1 MYVTSFDLIFKKCS
15 QLYIPTDMYMIIFL
29 IIVAAIGLYLAC
41 YLISDQLAPPS
52 VKFIQGP
59 LLRDVFYPEWYD
71 LCHDSDV
78 ASILPLITDKDP
90 DDTIHL
96 DVGSGTGRLVHLLS
110 AQGAHSTGIDNSD
123 AFINFANKS
132 STLAINNN
140 NHINNHNNKSTFVL
154 GSVLMHH
161 WFPTSTF
168 THITCTHH
176 TLYYFELSDKRRLI
190 SNCYYWLCP
199 GGKLVVSV
207 IPDIPT
213 ITKLLYEP
221 AKHMT
226 RPNYNYPVEY
236 SSFVDPITRA
246 EETNGPVTF
255 TQKFTDNHTFLR
267 FHEQILFIDP
277 VSQII
282 NLAKSIGFR
291 VTYDKSTP
299 FIVFTKPFD

>member
-1 MYVTSFDLIFKKCS
+1 
-15 QLYIPTDMYMIIFL
+15 MIVFL
-29 IIVAAIGLYLAC
+29 VIVAAIGLYLAC
-41 YLISDQLAPPS
+41 YLCSDQLASPS

-71 LCHDSDV
+71 LCHDADTS
-78 ASILPLITDKDP
+78 SILPLITDKDP
-90 DDTIHL
+90 DHTIHL

-123 AFINFANKS
+123 VFVNFAKTKS
-132 STLAINNN
+132 NTKTKTKSKSKTN
-140 NHINNHNNKSTFVL
+140 STFIL
-154 GSVLMHH
+154 GSALTHH

-190 SNCYYWLCP
+190 SNCYYWLRP

-221 AKHMT
+221 QKRITH
-226 RPNYNYPVEY
+226 PNYSHPVEY
-236 SSFVDPITRA
+236 SSLVEPISSA
-246 EETNGPVTF
+246 EEMNGPVTF
-255 TQKFTDNHTFLR
+255 TQKFADNNTFLR

-282 NLAKSIGFR
+282 NLAKSTGFH

-299 FIVFTKPFD
+299 FIIFTKPLN